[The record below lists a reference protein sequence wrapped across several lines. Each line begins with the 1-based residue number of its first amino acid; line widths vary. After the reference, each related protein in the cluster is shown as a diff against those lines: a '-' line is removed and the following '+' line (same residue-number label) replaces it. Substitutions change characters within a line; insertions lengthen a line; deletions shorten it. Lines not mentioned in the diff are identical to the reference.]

1 MTDHENRFQKSD
13 ESLNEEEEQN
23 VIRRAI
29 TETPVNGNKK
39 LVVAPHRKRNVIRS
53 RNQIYLEIKTYK
65 QMSLGNVNI
74 CHTIII
80 NCDHPRIKAP
90 HKTKKTWLNKDMFHC
105 CSYADVLM
113 TKRLRIKTRLLC

>member
-1 MTDHENRFQKSD
+1 MTDDENSFQKTD
-13 ESLNEEEEQN
+13 EESLNEEGEQN
-23 VIRRAI
+23 VIRRVP
-29 TETPVNGNKK
+29 TKTPVNGNKK

-90 HKTKKTWLNKDMFHC
+90 HKTKKNMVK
-105 CSYADVLM
+105 
-113 TKRLRIKTRLLC
+113 